1 MELSVLLA
9 YVQSLA
15 MEQVTC
21 LAALASHKP
30 RKKLSGEAVLLAQI
44 HTLSGCTWPSPG
56 DKSTISKV
64 GRACLARNW
73 PENRGQ
79 LLRV

>member
-15 MEQVTC
+15 VEQVTC
-21 LAALASHKP
+21 LAALASAQTQEEAVW
-30 RKKLSGEAVLLAQI
+30 EAVLLAQI
-44 HTLSGCTWPSPG
+44 HTLSGCTWPSQG
-56 DKSTISKV
+56 DKSTVSKE

-79 LLRV
+79 LLGV